1 MIAKSVFDALGAK
14 TYVINNEPDG
24 LNINTNCGS
33 THINVLQEYV
43 REKGLDVGFAYDGDA
58 DRCIAVD
65 ENGNVVDGD
74 LILYVCGKYLKE
86 TGRLN
91 GDAIV
96 TTVMSNLGLYKACD
110 KVGMKYEKKDFP
122 RLYGTLYAIG
132 VNSVIWIDGEEQI
145 EIEIGKIAKQRDMSK
160 IEPAKR
166 PLLNPSLELSGIYFM
181 QELRRPVKQEEHKN
195 IRELEE
201 ELIANLRKAEF
212 LIAINAEQE
221 EDGKLHIPYLKNK
234 EDKIMQPVFTDVMEF
249 EKFGRGKNLRVAK
262 VTIDKLP
269 SLMIPQANAYV
280 INPLGINLVLNKEQ
294 IEKIAGISK

>member
-1 MIAKSVFDALGAK
+1 MGISVEEAIHELRNREEVFVAYSQATRLP
-14 TYVINNEPDG
+14 YVTCDEETFNDQARIFATEEE
-24 LNINTNCGS
+24 IK
-33 THINVLQEYV
+33 EYGKQLL
-43 REKGLDVGFAYDGDA
+43 EDK
-58 DRCIAVD
+58 
-65 ENGNVVDGD
+65 
-74 LILYVCGKYLKE
+74 ILL
-86 TGRLN
+86 
-91 GDAIV
+91 
-96 TTVMSNLGLYKACD
+96 M
-110 KVGMKYEKKDFP
+110 GMKYEKKDYP

-132 VNSVIWIDGEEQI
+132 VNSVIWIDGEEKI
-145 EIEIGKIAKQRDMSK
+145 ESEIGKIANQRDMSK
-160 IEPAKR
+160 IEPSKR

-280 INPLGINLVLNKEQ
+280 VNPMGFNLVLNKEQ

>member
-1 MIAKSVFDALGAK
+1 MGISVEEAIHELRNREEVFVAYSQATRLP
-14 TYVINNEPDG
+14 YVTCDEETFNDQARIFATEEE
-24 LNINTNCGS
+24 IK
-33 THINVLQEYV
+33 EYGKQLL
-43 REKGLDVGFAYDGDA
+43 EDK
-58 DRCIAVD
+58 
-65 ENGNVVDGD
+65 
-74 LILYVCGKYLKE
+74 ILL
-86 TGRLN
+86 
-91 GDAIV
+91 
-96 TTVMSNLGLYKACD
+96 M
-110 KVGMKYEKKDFP
+110 GMKYEKKDFP

-132 VNSVIWIDGEEQI
+132 VNSVIWIDGEEKI
-145 EIEIGKIAKQRDMSK
+145 EIEIGKIANQRDMSK
-160 IEPAKR
+160 IEPSKR

-221 EDGKLHIPYLKNK
+221 ED
-234 EDKIMQPVFTDVMEF
+234 KIMQPVFTDVMEF

-280 INPLGINLVLNKEQ
+280 VNPMGFNLVLNKEQ